1 MRVHELAKEYDISA
15 KDFIEK
21 IHNLGVE
28 VKSHLSG
35 LDQSQV
41 DLIRLHLRAEDSDVY
56 IEVDQEIVIAEPFLP
71 EPGEPD
77 SATTDPSSD
86 LITSEG
92 DTPPATD
99 TITINLDD
107 LNLDNIIDD
116 ARPDVLHQ
124 GVDSHQLGDVED
136 TTIQAFADD
145 PIGGGHASSTDDTI
159 TINLDDL
166 NLDND
171 DLNLDNITV
180 DVQPDFLQQGVDLYQ
195 RGDLQGAIQAFEQE
209 VTVNPDNATAYNN
222 LGFLFY
228 QQQHWA
234 QSVTACQKAVE
245 LKPDYAEAYWN
256 MGFAYEQLEQY
267 PEAILAM
274 EKGIE
279 LSPGSSGV
287 YSNLGNMYARLER
300 YEDATN
306 AFQNAVLYNP
316 EDAIAYNNLGV
327 VRFKTGHFEDAVEDF
342 RRSVEISP
350 QYEEAKGNL
359 EMALSRVDPLG
370 GLRIEI

>member
-21 IHNLGVE
+21 IQNLGIE

-41 DLIRLHLRAEDSDVY
+41 DLIRQHLRSEDSDVC
-56 IEVDQEIVIAEPFLP
+56 IEVDQEIVVP
-71 EPGEPD
+71 ELGEPD
-77 SATTDPSSD
+77 SATTDSSSG

-107 LNLDNIIDD
+107 LNLDNITDD
-116 ARPDVLHQ
+116 V
-124 GVDSHQLGDVED
+124 GD
-136 TTIQAFADD
+136 TTVQAFADNN
-145 PIGGGHASSTDDTI
+145 PIGGGHASPTDDTI

-166 NLDND
+166 NLDN
-171 DLNLDNITV
+171 ITA

-209 VTVNPDNATAYNN
+209 VLVNPGNATAYNN
-222 LGFLFY
+222 LGFLSY
-228 QQQHWA
+228 QQQHWS
-234 QSVTACQKAVE
+234 QSLAACQKAVE

-256 MGFAYEQLEQY
+256 MGFAYEQQGQY
-267 PEAILAM
+267 PEAIQAM

-279 LSPGSSGV
+279 LSPLGNSGV

-316 EDAIAYNNLGV
+316 EDAIAHNNLGV
-327 VRFKTGHFEDAVEDF
+327 VRFKIGHFEDAVESF
-342 RRSVEISP
+342 RRSVEIDP
-350 QYEEAKGNL
+350 QYEEAKRNL
-359 EMALSRVDPLG
+359 EMALSRVDPLD

>member
-21 IHNLGVE
+21 IQNLGVE

-41 DLIRLHLRAEDSDVY
+41 DLIRQHLRSEDSDVC
-56 IEVDQEIVIAEPFLP
+56 IEVDQEIVVP
-71 EPGEPD
+71 ELGEPNL
-77 SATTDPSSD
+77 ATTDSSSG
-86 LITSEG
+86 LTTSEG

-107 LNLDNIIDD
+107 
-116 ARPDVLHQ
+116 
-124 GVDSHQLGDVED
+124 
-136 TTIQAFADD
+136 
-145 PIGGGHASSTDDTI
+145 PIGGGHASPTDDTI

-166 NLDND
+166 NLDN
-171 DLNLDNITV
+171 ITD

-209 VTVNPDNATAYNN
+209 VLVNPGNATAYNN
-222 LGFLFY
+222 LGFLSY
-228 QQQHWA
+228 QQQHWS
-234 QSVTACQKAVE
+234 QSLAACQKAVE

-256 MGFAYEQLEQY
+256 MGFAYEQQGQY
-267 PEAILAM
+267 PEAIQAM

-279 LSPGSSGV
+279 LSPLGNSGV

-316 EDAIAYNNLGV
+316 EDAIAHNNLGV
-327 VRFKTGHFEDAVEDF
+327 VRFKIGHFEDAVESF
-342 RRSVEISP
+342 RRSVEIDP
-350 QYEEAKGNL
+350 QYEEAKRNL
-359 EMALSRVDPLG
+359 EMALSRVDPLD